1 MRCPLLGGLSEGAE
15 TCPVARRLT
24 NPVTPVTTSLTR
36 LCCRDRSA
44 LCSHRLVVS
53 TKRLD
58 GDGVCQIELRTRNG
72 QTTTVSDE
80 AITALAELL
89 RGRLVRPS
97 DADYDDARAVW
108 NGMVDRHPALIARC
122 AGVAD
127 VVTSVNFAK
136 EHDLLLA
143 VRGGGHNAA
152 GNAVCDDGLVIDLS
166 LMKGV
171 RVDPLAQTVRAEG
184 GVTIGELD
192 HESQAFGLAVPMGV
206 VTETGIAGLTLAGG
220 IGWLRR
226 KYGLSCD
233 NLISADVVTADGE
246 LVTASSEN
254 NADLLWALQG
264 GGGNF
269 GVVTSFDF
277 RAYPVGPDVFF
288 TFVIHPGTGRDAQA
302 ALQFYGEWSLAA
314 SDEISS
320 FAILWHAPEIEEI
333 PAEHHGAPI
342 VVYLAMYAGDAGEGE
357 AALQSLRDY
366 GSPIADLSAAIPYLD
381 VQRFFDADYPAHE
394 MRYYWKSRYLNELSA
409 EAIEALI
416 RLNEASPSR
425 HSTLDVWQLGG
436 ALGRIPLQNTAFGD
450 RSAPYLIGIEANWER
465 PQDDAACIEWG
476 REVFRA
482 LEPFSS
488 DREYFNFPGLYEEG
502 DQSVRN
508 TFGANLGRLQSV
520 KRKYDPDNLFR
531 LNHNI
536 PPADRSS

>member
-1 MRCPLLGGLSEGAE
+1 VSTNASEGE
-15 TCPVARRLT
+15 
-24 NPVTPVTTSLTR
+24 
-36 LCCRDRSA
+36 
-44 LCSHRLVVS
+44 LVS
-53 TKRLD
+53 QTD
-58 GDGVCQIELRTRNG
+58 LRTRDG
-72 QTTTVSDE
+72 QATTVSDE
-80 AITALAELL
+80 AITALAEAL
-89 RGRLVRPS
+89 RGRLVQPL
-97 DADYDDARAVW
+97 DANYDDARAVW
-108 NGMVDRHPALIARC
+108 NGMVDRHPALIVQC

-127 VVTSVNFAK
+127 VVTSVNFAR
-136 EHDLLLA
+136 ERNLLVA

-152 GNAVCDDGLVIDLS
+152 GNAVCDGGLVIDLS
-166 LMKGV
+166 RMKGV
-171 RVDPLAQTVRAEG
+171 RVDPLARTVRAEG

-220 IGWLRR
+220 VGWLRR

-233 NLISADVVTADGE
+233 NLISTDVVTANGE

-269 GVVTSFDF
+269 GVVTSFEF
-277 RAYPVGPDVFF
+277 RAHPVGPDVFF
-288 TFVIHPGTGRDAQA
+288 AFVIHPGTGADAQA
-302 ALQFYGEWSLAA
+302 ALQFYREWSQAA
-314 SDEISS
+314 PDEISS

-342 VVYLAMYAGDAGEGE
+342 VVYLAMHAGDAGAGE
-357 AALQSLRDY
+357 AAMQSLRDY
-366 GSPIADLSAAIPYLD
+366 GSPIADLSGVTPYLE

-394 MRYYWKSRYLNELSA
+394 MRYYWKSRYLNDLSA
-409 EAIEALI
+409 DAIDALI
-416 RLNEASPSR
+416 RLNEASPSH

-436 ALGRIPLQNTAFGD
+436 ALSRVPPQNTAFGD
-450 RSAPYLIGIEANWER
+450 RFAPYLIGIESNWES
-465 PQDDAACIEWG
+465 PEDDAACIEWG

-502 DQSVRN
+502 DQSVRD
-508 TFGANLGRLQSV
+508 TFGPNLGRLQSV
-520 KRKYDPDNLFR
+520 KRKYDPNNLFR

-536 PPADRSS
+536 PPS